1 MTVSDGSVIIA
12 LCGSVSKI
20 CIFRK
25 DVKSVKRAF
34 AATVLVYVIFYV
46 LPKVHSV
53 V

>member
-1 MTVSDGSVIIA
+1 MASWTIVSDSSPVN
-12 LCGSVSKI
+12 KFR
-20 CIFRK
+20 IFHK
-25 DVKSVKRAF
+25 DVESLKRAF